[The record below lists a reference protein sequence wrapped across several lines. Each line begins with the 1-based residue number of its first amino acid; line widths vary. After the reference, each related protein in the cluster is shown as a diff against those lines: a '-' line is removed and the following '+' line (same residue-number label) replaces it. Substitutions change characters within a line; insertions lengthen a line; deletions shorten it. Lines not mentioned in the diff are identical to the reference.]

1 MNVEPVTQP
10 AGSASTD
17 ADVQPFT
24 FTMLLQEARPEYEDK
39 AKRVGEKFADALT
52 AHPELT
58 RALSYLAKDTPFMI
72 LIAPNQ
78 QRKIILPSNGHK
90 LLARR

>member
-1 MNVEPVTQP
+1 MNAEPVAQP

-24 FTMLLQEARPEYEDK
+24 FTMLLQEDRPEYRDN
-39 AKRVGEKFADALT
+39 AKRVGEKFAEALS
-52 AHPELT
+52 ACPELT
-58 RALSYLAKDTPFMI
+58 RAMSYLAKDTPFML

-78 QRKIILPSNGHK
+78 QRKIFLPSEGHK
-90 LLARR
+90 LLVRR